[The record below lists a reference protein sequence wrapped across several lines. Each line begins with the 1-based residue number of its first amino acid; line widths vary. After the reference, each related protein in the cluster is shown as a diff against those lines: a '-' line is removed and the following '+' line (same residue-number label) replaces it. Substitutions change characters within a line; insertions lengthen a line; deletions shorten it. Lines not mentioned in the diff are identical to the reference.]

1 MKTIIFFLFIS
12 FNIFS
17 QNRYTE
23 ITPSSYEPTY
33 INYNNNN
40 YHNIQKS
47 RIKNIN
53 EGMEW
58 MSSALDDYD
67 NKETD
72 EKFVSD
78 MNEVKKYFNILAKAE
93 NMSLDTAELYL
104 EKMYIIHNKAVKDYL
119 LRIEE

>member
-1 MKTIIFFLFIS
+1 MKIIILFLFIS

-23 ITPSSYEPTY
+23 MTPSSYKPTY
-33 INYNNNN
+33 IKNNN

-47 RIKNIN
+47 RIKNIV
-53 EGMEW
+53 EKMEW
-58 MSSALDDYD
+58 MSNALDDYD

-78 MNEVKKYFNILAKAE
+78 MNEVKKYFNILVEAE

-104 EKMYIIHNKAVKDYL
+104 EKMYLIHNKAVREYL
-119 LRIEE
+119 LRIED